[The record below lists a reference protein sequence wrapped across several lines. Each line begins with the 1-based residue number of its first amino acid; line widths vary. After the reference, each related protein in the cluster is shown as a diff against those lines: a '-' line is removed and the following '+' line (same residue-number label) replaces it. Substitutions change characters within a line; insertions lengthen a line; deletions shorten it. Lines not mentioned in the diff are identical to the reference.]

1 MQYGFVDVMS
11 LIPAVQVGDLRQPD
25 DAVPSLHLH
34 YKCLRRPKI
43 DPLIVLLC
51 QKSFSLRI
59 AHGSAGKISLKVER
73 EQHAQGGDGVR
84 DMALRALDCREGC
97 NPRERQAPRV
107 E

>member
-1 MQYGFVDVMS
+1 MAIPQFEDDDALMNEINMTPFVDVM
-11 LIPAVQVGDLRQPD
+11 L
-25 DAVPSLHLH
+25 
-34 YKCLRRPKI
+34 
-43 DPLIVLLC
+43 VLLC

-59 AHGSAGKISLKVER
+59 AHGITGTISLKVER